1 MPVGHFASAKLN
13 YLTRNWAGLPRY
25 CTPSWLLLLSCCCC
39 CCCCCL
45 GRMYHTQLLRVI
57 LMSRVCI
64 CFKLL
69 LHLASCLVLAKLKSY
84 SNKQELMA
92 EKEDRGRVAG
102 HKVAEE
108 QLLSRTCHTT
118 RHVTSAARA
127 CNTYAHAQTQEHTA
141 TIHRHS
147 NTNTYQYTHTK
158 HMHTHMY
165 TNIYT

>member
-1 MPVGHFASAKLN
+1 MPAGHFASAKLN

-39 CCCCCL
+39 CCCCP

-84 SNKQELMA
+84 SNKQKLMA
-92 EKEDRGRVAG
+92 EKEDRGEGSRAQGGRGTAAVAYVS
-102 HKVAEE
+102 HNT
-108 QLLSRTCHTT
+108 SRDFRCACLQHLRARTNT
-118 RHVTSAARA
+118 R
-127 CNTYAHAQTQEHTA
+127 AQT

-147 NTNTYQYTHTK
+147 NTNTYK
-158 HMHTHMY
+158 
-165 TNIYT
+165 